1 MHPSPDRSPREDV
14 LTARAASDWLA
25 ERGTTGDGPS
35 HLIADEVAVPGFRV
49 ARVWHTA
56 STLVRAATPGVRFA
70 VVVADGD
77 ADATQG
83 GVTRRLGSGDLLVA
97 ADSGPLTLRIDD
109 RIARFEFEVR
119 TAGTG
124 VSPAVTEVLD
134 AGAVV
139 ADAAPSFRPVLLA
152 AVNAAFNAGL
162 DSDAA
167 GFASFRLATTSL
179 LTGLLEEAFAPRLE
193 GRSRRESVLYARALD
208 AVAVHAADPEF
219 SAAALARTLAVSDRH
234 LRRIFHGRGTTP
246 AAALRD
252 ARLARARALLVAP
265 ASATEGDVARMAGFR
280 TARALKRAAVL
291 RDPIS

>member
-14 LTARAASDWLA
+14 LTARAASAWLA

-83 GVTRRLGSGDLLVA
+83 GATRRLGSGDLLVA

-193 GRSRRESVLYARALD
+193 GRSRRESVLSPARSTPWRCMRPTPSSRRQRWRARSRCRIGIC
-208 AVAVHAADPEF
+208 AGSSTAAGPRPLRS
-219 SAAALARTLAVSDRH
+219 SA
-234 LRRIFHGRGTTP
+234 TP
-246 AAALRD
+246 ASLEHGLSSSPPRLRQ
-252 ARLARARALLVAP
+252 RETSRGWRVSGLL
-265 ASATEGDVARMAGFR
+265 ER
-280 TARALKRAAVL
+280 
-291 RDPIS
+291 

>member
-14 LTARAASDWLA
+14 LTARAASAWLA

-83 GVTRRLGSGDLLVA
+83 GATRRLGSGDLLVA

-179 LTGLLEEAFAPRLE
+179 LTGLLEEAFADRL
-193 GRSRRESVLYARALD
+193 GARSAGAARLHRRALD
-208 AVAVHAADPEF
+208 AIALQAADPDF
-219 SAAALARTLAVSDRH
+219 STAALARALAVSDRH
-234 LRRIFHGRGTTP
+234 LRRIFEQEGSTP
-246 AAALRD
+246 TGALRE
-252 ARLARARALLVAP
+252 ARLARARALLSTDAP
-265 ASATEGDVARMAGFR
+265 LPSHEVARLAGFR
-280 TARALKRAAVL
+280 SSRALRRADL
-291 RDPIS
+291 RRSATG